1 MAHKVIL
8 PPKKNYI
15 PQFLKQRDINSYKM
29 IHLLQK
35 MPLFNLKANQGAR
48 KLSYFIDFNEVLSNK
63 RRFEASMSRLAL

>member
-1 MAHKVIL
+1 
-8 PPKKNYI
+8 
-15 PQFLKQRDINSYKM
+15 M

-35 MPLFNLKANQGAR
+35 LPLFNLKANQGAR